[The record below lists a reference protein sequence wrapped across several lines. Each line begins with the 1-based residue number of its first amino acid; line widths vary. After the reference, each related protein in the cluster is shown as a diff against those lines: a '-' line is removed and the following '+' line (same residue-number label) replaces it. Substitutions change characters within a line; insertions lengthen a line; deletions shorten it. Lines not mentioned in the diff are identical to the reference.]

1 MARDRLLEKAIAAH
15 RKGAIEAAAVLY
27 RKVLTLDPRNDVA
40 SSNLAVIA
48 ATRGDL
54 ALAEELFRQAVK
66 FRPGDA
72 KCHHNLGS
80 LLQQRGRSA
89 EAVTAHQRAVALK
102 SDYYEAYFGLGNALK
117 LEGRL
122 DEALAAYRH
131 AIALRPDHAEAFN
144 NIGVVLQQ
152 QRKSDLALAAYERAT
167 ELRPAYAEAHFNLGV
182 ALQDIGKPED
192 AAAAYRQVIALR
204 PDIAAAY
211 NNLGAALQEL
221 GRHETALAAY
231 AAAIERSPD
240 YAEAHYNRGVMLQA
254 LNRPAEA
261 LAAYR
266 TAVALKPGYIE
277 AINNAGV
284 VLQVLGRHE
293 DASLAHR
300 QVIALSP
307 DHAEACNNL
316 GAALLAQSQFHE
328 ALAALQRAL
337 AIKPDYPEAFY
348 NMGNAWRELGKLE
361 GSVATYQKALQLQPD
376 YADAFSQLAYHRWRA
391 CDWTDYEASQ
401 NRLLDMV
408 RRRVARVPPFYLLST
423 PASPADQF
431 ACAQQWIAPLLP
443 PAGEM
448 FHHAPSEPRP
458 RIRLGYLSGD
468 FHEHATADLTA
479 ELFERHDRS
488 RFEVV
493 AYSYGRGDGSPMRRR
508 LERAFDRFVDI
519 APLSHR
525 AAAAR
530 VHQDGID
537 ILVDL
542 KGYTYHA
549 RPQIM
554 AHRPA
559 AVQVNYLGYPATMGA
574 DFIDYIIVDSFV
586 VPGDQQPFFAEQLVH
601 LPGCYQANDTRR
613 HIPAAAPSRTDCGL
627 PRDAF
632 VFCCFNNSYKIT
644 PAFFDIW
651 MRLLDAIRGS
661 VLWLL
666 APNDL
671 VMRNLRREAER
682 RGVDPDRL
690 VFAAIVPR
698 SEHLSRHRNA
708 DLFLDTLPCNAH
720 TTASDALWAG
730 LPILTCAGATFAG
743 RVAASLLTD
752 LGLPQLITSSPAD
765 YERTARELAREP
777 QRLLPIRDAL
787 AQRRDQGTLFDCARL
802 ARRLE
807 AAYLRMWES
816 RCGVH
821 VQADAS
827 AVQCRQRGVT
837 PASLSSPGQ

>member
-1 MARDRLLEKAIAAH
+1 MALDRLLEKATAAH
-15 RKGAIEAAAVLY
+15 RKGAIEAAASLY
-27 RKVLTLDPRNDVA
+27 REVLTLDPRNDVA
-40 SSNLAVIA
+40 CGNLAVIA

-66 FRPGDA
+66 LRPADA
-72 KCHHNLGS
+72 KSHHNLGS
-80 LLQQRGRSA
+80 LLQQRGRPA
-89 EAVTAHQRAVALK
+89 EAVAAHQRAVALK
-102 SDYYEAYFGLGNALK
+102 SNYHDAYFGLGNALK

-122 DEALAAYRH
+122 DEALVAYQH
-131 AIALRPDHAEAFN
+131 VIALRPDHAEAFN

-152 QRKSDLALAAYERAT
+152 QRKSDLALTAYMRAT
-167 ELRPAYAEAHFNLGV
+167 ELRPTYAEAHFNLGA
-182 ALQDIGKPED
+182 ALQDVGKPED

-211 NNLGAALQEL
+211 SNLGTALQEL
-221 GRHETALAAY
+221 GRHEEALAAY
-231 AAAIERSPD
+231 AAAIQRSPD

-254 LNRPAEA
+254 LNRPVEA

-266 TAVALKPGYIE
+266 SSIALKPNYIE
-277 AINNAGV
+277 AINNAGI
-284 VLQVLGRHE
+284 VLQVLGRPN
-293 DASLAHR
+293 DAALAHR
-300 QVIALSP
+300 QVMALNP

-316 GAALLAQSQFHE
+316 GAALLAQSRFDE
-328 ALAALQRAL
+328 ALAVLQRAL
-337 AIKPDYPEAFY
+337 AIKPDYPEACY

-361 GSVATYQKALQLQPD
+361 GAVAAYQKALQLRPD

-408 RRRVARVPPFYLLST
+408 RGGAARVPPFYLLST
-423 PASPADQF
+423 AASPADQL
-431 ACAQQWIAPLLP
+431 ACARQWIAPLLP
-443 PAGEM
+443 PADEV
-448 FHHAPSEPRP
+448 FRHAPSELRP
-458 RIRLGYLSGD
+458 RVRLGYLSGD

-479 ELFERHDRS
+479 ELFERHDRR

-493 AYSYGRGDGSPMRRR
+493 AYSYGRDDGSPMRRR
-508 LERAFDRFVDI
+508 IECAFDRFVDI

-525 AAAAR
+525 DAAAR
-530 VHQDGID
+530 IHQDGID

-542 KGYTYHA
+542 KGYTYQA

-559 AVQVNYLGYPATMGA
+559 PVQVNYLGYPATMGA

-586 VPGDQQPFFAEQLVH
+586 VPGDQQPFFMERLVH

-613 HIPAAAPSRTDCGL
+613 HIPATAPSRADCGL

-651 MRLLDAIRGS
+651 MRLLNAVRGS

-671 VMRNLRREAER
+671 VRCNLRREAER

-690 VFAAIVPR
+690 VFAGIVPR
-698 SEHLSRHRNA
+698 PEHLSRHRNA

-720 TTASDALWAG
+720 TTASDASWAS
-730 LPILTCAGATFAG
+730 LPILTCAGTTFAG
-743 RVAASLLTD
+743 RVTGSLLTD
-752 LGLPQLITSSPAD
+752 LGLPQLTATSLSD
-765 YERTARELAREP
+765 YERLAREFASQP
-777 QRLLPIRDAL
+777 QWLLTIRNAL
-787 AQRRDQGTLFDCARL
+787 AQRRDAGTLFDCARFT
-802 ARRLE
+802 RRLE
-807 AAYLRMWES
+807 AVYSRMWEG

-821 VQADAS
+821 ARTDV
-827 AVQCRQRGVT
+827 
-837 PASLSSPGQ
+837 PATQ

>member
-1 MARDRLLEKAIAAH
+1 LARDRLLEKAIAAH

-167 ELRPAYAEAHFNLGV
+167 ELRPAYAEAHFNLGA
-182 ALQDIGKPED
+182 ALQVVGKPED

-204 PDIAAAY
+204 PDITAAY

-348 NMGNAWRELGKLE
+348 NMGNAWRELGELE
-361 GSVATYQKALQLQPD
+361 GAVATYQKALQLQPD

-752 LGLPQLITSSPAD
+752 LGLPQLMTTSLAD

>member
-1 MARDRLLEKAIAAH
+1 LARDRLLEKAIAAH

-348 NMGNAWRELGKLE
+348 NMGNAWRELGELE

>member
-1 MARDRLLEKAIAAH
+1 LLEKAIAAH

-586 VPGDQQPFFAEQLVH
+586 VPGDQQPFFAERLVH

>member
-1 MARDRLLEKAIAAH
+1 LLEKAIAAH

-348 NMGNAWRELGKLE
+348 NMGNAWRELGELE

-574 DFIDYIIVDSFV
+574 DFIDYIIVDTFV
-586 VPGDQQPFFAEQLVH
+586 APRDQQPFFAEQLVH

-765 YERTARELAREP
+765 YERTARELASQP
-777 QRLLPIRDAL
+777 QRLLAIRNAL
-787 AQRRDQGTLFDCARL
+787 AQRRDAGTLFDCARFT
-802 ARRLE
+802 RRLE
-807 AAYLRMWES
+807 AVYSRMWEG

-821 VQADAS
+821 ARTDV
-827 AVQCRQRGVT
+827 
-837 PASLSSPGQ
+837 PATQ

>member
-1 MARDRLLEKAIAAH
+1 LALDRLLEKATAAH
-15 RKGAIEAAAVLY
+15 RKGAIEAAASLY
-27 RKVLTLDPRNDVA
+27 REVLTLDPRNDVA
-40 SSNLAVIA
+40 CGNLAVIA

-66 FRPGDA
+66 LRPADA
-72 KCHHNLGS
+72 KSHHNLGS
-80 LLQQRGRSA
+80 LLQQRGRPA
-89 EAVTAHQRAVALK
+89 EAVAAHQRAVALK
-102 SDYYEAYFGLGNALK
+102 SNYHDAYFGLGNALK

-122 DEALAAYRH
+122 DEALVAYQH
-131 AIALRPDHAEAFN
+131 VIALRPDHAEAFN

-152 QRKSDLALAAYERAT
+152 QRKSDLALTAYMRAT
-167 ELRPAYAEAHFNLGV
+167 ELRPTYAEAHFNLGA
-182 ALQDIGKPED
+182 ALQDVGKPED

-211 NNLGAALQEL
+211 SNLGTALQEL
-221 GRHETALAAY
+221 GRHEEALAAY
-231 AAAIERSPD
+231 AAAIQRSPD

-254 LNRPAEA
+254 LNRPVEA

-266 TAVALKPGYIE
+266 SAIALKPNYIE
-277 AINNAGV
+277 AINNAGI
-284 VLQVLGRHE
+284 VLQVLGRPN
-293 DASLAHR
+293 DAALAHR
-300 QVIALSP
+300 QVMALNP

-316 GAALLAQSQFHE
+316 GAALLAQSRFDE
-328 ALAALQRAL
+328 ALVVLRRAL
-337 AIKPDYPEAFY
+337 AIKPDYPDACY

-361 GSVATYQKALQLQPD
+361 GAVAAYQKALQLRPD

-408 RRRVARVPPFYLLST
+408 RGGAARVPPFYLLST
-423 PASPADQF
+423 AASPADQL
-431 ACAQQWIAPLLP
+431 ACARQWIAPLLP
-443 PAGEM
+443 PADEV
-448 FHHAPSEPRP
+448 FRHAPSELRP
-458 RIRLGYLSGD
+458 RVRLGYLSGD

-479 ELFERHDRS
+479 ELFERHDRR

-493 AYSYGRGDGSPMRRR
+493 AYSYGRDDGSPMRRR
-508 LERAFDRFVDI
+508 IECAFDRFVDI

-525 AAAAR
+525 DAAAR
-530 VHQDGID
+530 IHQDGID

-542 KGYTYHA
+542 KGYTYQA

-559 AVQVNYLGYPATMGA
+559 PVQVNYLGYPATMGA

-586 VPGDQQPFFAEQLVH
+586 VPGDQQPFFMERLVH

-613 HIPAAAPSRTDCGL
+613 HIPATAPSRADCGL

-651 MRLLDAIRGS
+651 MRLLNAVRGG

-671 VMRNLRREAER
+671 VRCNLRREAER

-690 VFAAIVPR
+690 VFAGIVPR
-698 SEHLSRHRNA
+698 PEHLSRHRNA

-720 TTASDALWAG
+720 TTASDASWAS
-730 LPILTCAGATFAG
+730 LPILTCAGTTFAG
-743 RVAASLLTD
+743 RVTGSLLTD
-752 LGLPQLITSSPAD
+752 LGLPQLTATSLSD
-765 YERTARELAREP
+765 YERLAREFASQP
-777 QRLLPIRDAL
+777 QWLLTIRNAL
-787 AQRRDQGTLFDCARL
+787 AQRRDAGTLFDCARFT
-802 ARRLE
+802 RRLE
-807 AAYLRMWES
+807 AVYSRMWEG

-821 VQADAS
+821 ARTDV
-827 AVQCRQRGVT
+827 
-837 PASLSSPGQ
+837 PATQ